1 MPRDRS
7 KQRAYTDVDTLKEV
21 EAEALVYTGL
31 HVSTTAVQQFSR
43 HTDTLLVV
51 ESKTLINTPA
61 DVMTEALI
69 DVPADRLAELAA
81 KTLVDAKG

>member
-51 ESKTLINTPA
+51 EPKTLVNTPA

-69 DVPADRLAELAA
+69 DVLADRLAELAA

>member
-31 HVSTTAVQQFSR
+31 HVSTNAVRQFSR
-43 HTDTLLVV
+43 HTDMLLVV
-51 ESKTLINTPA
+51 EPKTLVNSPA

-69 DVPADRLAELAA
+69 DVLADRLAELAA

>member
-21 EAEALVYTGL
+21 EAETLVYTGS

-51 ESKTLINTPA
+51 EPKTLVNTPA